1 MPTKN
6 EQQFPRRYVHT
17 CHKHTHT
24 TLLQHDSTQTKNQ
37 ATTGCPLANNHA
49 DVVRRHEYAGK
60 DYDTPANFRN

>member
-1 MPTKN
+1 MSNSFRVGT
-6 EQQFPRRYVHT
+6 F
-17 CHKHTHT
+17 THVTNTRT